1 MRSSIALACLLSA
14 AIAFGK
20 DPIRVLII
28 DGQNNHNWQQTTPI
42 LKEILEEGGLFQVDV
57 ATTPAKGEDMSGFA
71 PDFRK
76 YKVIL
81 SNYNGAPWPA
91 ATNTAFEEFVRNGGG
106 FVSFHAADNAFRE
119 WKEYNQMIGLGGW
132 GDRTEEDGPYA
143 KYNDGKLE
151 LIHRPGPSGHHGKR
165 HSFVV
170 TVRDTRHPITKD
182 LPLMWMHNVDELY
195 DSLRGPAKN
204 MTLLASAYS
213 DPATQGTGE
222 HEPVLFTINYGKG
235 RVFHTTLGHDAQ
247 AMSCNGFAVTL
258 RRGVE
263 WAATG
268 KVTQKTP
275 ANFPTVQSVSLR
287 K

>member
-20 DPIRVLII
+20 DPIRVLVI

-42 LKEILEEGGLFQVDV
+42 LKQILEEGGLFQVDV
-57 ATTPAKGEDMSGFA
+57 ATTPAKGADMSSFA
-71 PDFRK
+71 PDFKK
-76 YKVIL
+76 YKVVL

-91 ATNTAFEEFVRNGGG
+91 ATNAAFEEFVRAGGG

-132 GDRTEEDGPYA
+132 GERTEEDGPYA
-143 KYNDGKLE
+143 KYKDGKLE
-151 LIHRPGPSGHHGKR
+151 LMHRPGPSGHHGKR

-170 TVRDTRHPITKD
+170 TVRDTKHPITKD

-247 AMSCNGFAVTL
+247 AMACNGFAFTL
-258 RRGVE
+258 LRGVE

-268 KVTQKTP
+268 KVTQKAP
-275 ANFPTVQSVSLR
+275 SNFPTVENVSLR